1 MPYITARDGTQ
12 IFARRWG
19 EGPPLVFVHGWALD
33 SSLWQPAMTLA
44 AQAGLTAIAYDRR
57 SHGRSDD
64 PGRGYDFDT
73 LADDLAVLMEAMNVR
88 GATLV
93 GHSMGNGEITR
104 YLTRHG
110 DARVARVV
118 MCAPSLPFGLRTPD
132 NPDGPN
138 DADIVA
144 AWHETWATN
153 WVEWISG
160 AVAGAYGEGASP
172 DRVQATVR
180 AMLQTPPWA
189 AIKLNAVNV
198 HTDFRDELRR
208 IATPTLVLHGDVD
221 QSAPLQAT
229 GAKLPALMPNCR
241 LKVYPGCDHTFIGGS
256 ARQILEDVLAFI
268 GQGARVRA
276 A

>member
-1 MPYITARDGTQ
+1 M
-12 IFARRWG
+12 
-19 EGPPLVFVHGWALD
+19 
-33 SSLWQPAMTLA
+33 
-44 AQAGLTAIAYDRR
+44 
-57 SHGRSDD
+57 
-64 PGRGYDFDT
+64 
-73 LADDLAVLMEAMNVR
+73 
-88 GATLV
+88 V

-118 MCAPSLPFGLRTPD
+118 MCAPSLPFGLKTPD

-138 DADIVA
+138 DPAVVA
-144 AWHETWATN
+144 GWHDTWATN

-160 AVAGAYGEGASP
+160 AVVGAYGDGASP

-180 AMLQTPPWA
+180 AMLQTSPWA
-189 AIKLNAVNV
+189 AIKLNAANV

-208 IATPTLVLHGDVD
+208 LAMPTLVLHGDAD
-221 QSAPLQAT
+221 QSTPLAAT

-256 ARQILEDVLAFI
+256 ARQIMDDVLAFI
-268 GQGARVRA
+268 AEA
-276 A
+276 AEVKAA